1 MTIREIYKN
10 SEQFLNKEV
19 KLGGWIRSI
28 RGSKHFGFLVLHD
41 GTFFKPIQVVYEEK
55 LENFQEI
62 SKMNVGAAVIVEGTL
77 VPTPQAKQPFEIQA
91 ATVTLEGA
99 SAPDYPLQKKRH
111 SLESSSKN
119 KYIPG
124 SVPYPFYGSV
134 CDSPVFSGEG
144 ICLCSYT
151 AHYSK

>member
-55 LENFQEI
+55 LANFQEI
-62 SKMNVGAAVIVEGTL
+62 SKMNVGAAVIVEGIL
-77 VPTPQAKQPFEIQA
+77 VPTPQAKQPLRFRQH
-91 ATVTLEGA
+91 L
-99 SAPDYPLQKKRH
+99 L
-111 SLESSSKN
+111 L
-119 KYIPG
+119 
-124 SVPYPFYGSV
+124 
-134 CDSPVFSGEG
+134 
-144 ICLCSYT
+144 
-151 AHYSK
+151 

>member
-62 SKMNVGAAVIVEGTL
+62 SKMNVGGGGDRRGNAGSNSAGKAAI
-77 VPTPQAKQPFEIQA
+77 
-91 ATVTLEGA
+91 
-99 SAPDYPLQKKRH
+99 
-111 SLESSSKN
+111 
-119 KYIPG
+119 
-124 SVPYPFYGSV
+124 
-134 CDSPVFSGEG
+134 
-144 ICLCSYT
+144 
-151 AHYSK
+151 

>member
-62 SKMNVGAAVIVEGTL
+62 SKMNVGAAVIVEERWFQL
-77 VPTPQAKQPFEIQA
+77 RRQSSHLRFRQ
-91 ATVTLEGA
+91 L
-99 SAPDYPLQKKRH
+99 PL
-111 SLESSSKN
+111 L
-119 KYIPG
+119 
-124 SVPYPFYGSV
+124 
-134 CDSPVFSGEG
+134 
-144 ICLCSYT
+144 
-151 AHYSK
+151 